1 MKYKIFKIILLLR
14 KNVLHALLQNYNSH
28 WMNSIHMYYRPDESI
43 LTEDDQTL
51 PKNSNWLNFTF
62 YDFIGRFKFKR
73 HLAVIKIR

>member
-1 MKYKIFKIILLLR
+1 MKYKILKIIFLR

-62 YDFIGRFKFKR
+62 YDFIGRFKFNR
-73 HLAVIKIR
+73 HLAVMKIR

>member
-1 MKYKIFKIILLLR
+1 MKYKILKIILLLR

-51 PKNSNWLNFTF
+51 PKNSNFTF

>member
-1 MKYKIFKIILLLR
+1 
-14 KNVLHALLQNYNSH
+14 
-28 WMNSIHMYYRPDESI
+28 MYYRPDESI

-51 PKNSNWLNFTF
+51 PKNSNWLNLTF